1 MRPTASHAFGMGAP
15 KVSAPRSRIYAIRS
29 LRCSAAPSI
38 RATWIAEPH
47 AEPSVPHHQA
57 CTAPPASERIANVS
71 LYGIIAD
78 LRRKYPTPA
87 ATETLD
93 LVVAELGRTR
103 DNLREAVAN
112 LSSKPLPPG
121 GKPVLDDLVQ
131 GARAEDLY
139 DLDYGPDPYDK
150 PPLEPLDEGT
160 AGIGAL
166 MVVTSLIGLVLTAA
180 AVYEGVNAIVHSG
193 G

>member
-1 MRPTASHAFGMGAP
+1 
-15 KVSAPRSRIYAIRS
+15 
-29 LRCSAAPSI
+29 
-38 RATWIAEPH
+38 
-47 AEPSVPHHQA
+47 
-57 CTAPPASERIANVS
+57 VS

-112 LSSKPLPPG
+112 LEGKPLPPG
-121 GKPVLDDLVQ
+121 GKPVLDELIE
-131 GARAEDLY
+131 RAKEDGVY
-139 DLDYGPDPYDK
+139 DLDFGPDPYDR

-160 AGIGAL
+160 VGIGAL
-166 MVVTSLIGLVLTAA
+166 LVASSLIGLGLAAA
-180 AVYEGVNAIVHSG
+180 AVYAGVNAILHTSG
-193 G
+193 

>member
-1 MRPTASHAFGMGAP
+1 M
-15 KVSAPRSRIYAIRS
+15 
-29 LRCSAAPSI
+29 
-38 RATWIAEPH
+38 
-47 AEPSVPHHQA
+47 
-57 CTAPPASERIANVS
+57 S

-93 LVVAELGRTR
+93 MVVAELGRTR

-112 LSSKPLPPG
+112 LDGKPLPPG
-121 GKPVLDDLVQ
+121 GKPVLDELVQ
-131 GARAEDLY
+131 RAREEGVY
-139 DLDYGPDPYDK
+139 DLDYGPDPYER

-166 MVVTSLIGLVLTAA
+166 LAISSLLGIGLAAA
-180 AVYEGVNAIVHSG
+180 AVYAGINAILSASG
-193 G
+193 